1 MQNTNDLLKANINGT
16 RYPLPETLGDLT
28 LSQFIEFYNLLE
40 VDLNT
45 DEFERRVIYLFTGI
59 PYNLQNSLSLKDY
72 KTLSYNISLI
82 AEDKFENYFPKY
94 KFRHRGE
101 TYHLIDL
108 ENMSFGTYLD
118 LNNELQNGFDNL
130 PQIIAI
136 LFKRK
141 KMTIRGRKFDE
152 TDYLTVASNFD
163 NLPMYKVLGALGF
176 FFFTASL
183 FNGISASSSTGQ
195 EAVTN

>member
-1 MQNTNDLLKANINGT
+1 MLYANINGT
-16 RYPLPETLGDLT
+16 RYPLPESLGDLT

-40 VDLNT
+40 ADLST
-45 DEFERRVIYLFTGI
+45 GEFEKCVIYLLTGI
-59 PYNLQNSLSLKDY
+59 PYNLQNSLSLKQY
-72 KTLSYNISLI
+72 KTLSFNINKI

-101 TYHLIDL
+101 TYHLINLQD
-108 ENMSFGTYLD
+108 MSFGTYLD

-141 KMTIRGRKFDE
+141 KFTIRGRKFDDE
-152 TDYLTVASNFD
+152 DYLTVASNFHD
-163 NLPMYKVLGALGF
+163 LSMSNVLGALGF
-176 FFFTASL
+176 FFFTLNL
-183 FNGISASSSTGQ
+183 FNGTSASSSTGQ
-195 EAVTN
+195 EAATS

>member
-1 MQNTNDLLKANINGT
+1 MLKANINGT
-16 RYPLPETLGDLT
+16 RYPLPESLGDLT

-40 VDLNT
+40 ADLKT
-45 DEFERRVIYLFTGI
+45 DEFEKRVIYLLTGI

-94 KFRHRGE
+94 KFKHHGE

-141 KMTIRGRKFDE
+141 KWTLKGRQFDDE
-152 TDYLTVASNFD
+152 DYLTIAPYFHD
-163 NLPMYKVLGALGF
+163 LPMYKVLGALGF
-176 FFFTASL
+176 FLFSL
-183 FNGISASSSTGQ
+183 NLYSETLPTSSTGQ
-195 EAVTN
+195 EAATS

>member
-1 MQNTNDLLKANINGT
+1 MLKANINGT
-16 RYPLPETLGDLT
+16 RYPLPESLGDLS

-40 VDLNT
+40 ADLSTN
-45 DEFERRVIYLFTGI
+45 EFEKRVIYLLTGI

-82 AEDKFENYFPKY
+82 AEDKFENYLPKY
-94 KFRHRGE
+94 RFTHRGE

-141 KMTIRGRKFDE
+141 KWTLKGRKFDD
-152 TDYLTVASNFD
+152 TDYLTVASNFHD
-163 NLPMYKVLGALGF
+163 LSMNNVLGALGF
-176 FFFTASL
+176 FLFSL
-183 FNGISASSSTGQ
+183 NLYSETSHTSSTGQ
-195 EAVTN
+195 EAVMN

>member
-1 MQNTNDLLKANINGT
+1 LLKANINGT

-40 VDLNT
+40 ADLST
-45 DEFERRVIYLFTGI
+45 DEFEKRVIYLLTGI

-72 KTLSYNISLI
+72 KSLSWNISKI

-94 KFRHRGE
+94 KFKHRGE
-101 TYHLIDL
+101 TYYLINL
-108 ENMSFGTYLD
+108 EDMSFGTYLD

-141 KMTIRGRKFDE
+141 KLTIRGRKFDE
-152 TDYLTVASNFD
+152 EDYLTVAQNFHD
-163 NLPMYKVLGALGF
+163 LSMNNVLGALGF
-176 FFFTASL
+176 FLFTS
-183 FNGISASSSTGQ
+183 NISRGISPTSSTGQ
-195 EAVTN
+195 EAVMN